1 MRELFI
7 RLIASL
13 NRTTSRANIQ
23 KDVTQLERT
32 PFIIRLQGQL
42 DKSRTAARLRRDLQ
56 QAGKNQTITV
66 DAKVSR
72 SSLERSLDEARQQIH
87 AEPIEIP
94 ITADS
99 AALQNAGQAQRDIIN
114 SGSGLR
120 NVIQNYVN
128 WNRVL
133 DLVVQAMKKAVSTSS
148 ELAKAQTELQI
159 VTGKSNSEMQSLMSG
174 YNALAQDLSVTTT
187 DITSAADE
195 WLRTG
200 KSISDTEKL
209 ITDSTILAKIG
220 QLDTAEATKYLTSMM
235 KGFKVETDDV
245 IGIVDRL
252 NAVDMAAAVTSGGL
266 AEAMSKCANSAEIA
280 NISMDSLVGYIAAV
294 KEVTQDSDSVVGNAF
309 KSMFSRMGNV
319 KLGKFIDENGED
331 ISGEINN
338 VEKLLSHFGISL
350 RTSATEFRDFEDV
363 IYDVGMAWDKFSSVE
378 KNTIASTFGGTYQ
391 REKVTALFENFDRAL
406 ELTEVSANSAGT
418 AIKKYAVYQDGLEAS
433 VNRLTSAFESLAY
446 NTVSQDFLKGLA
458 DGAAGIVAFVD
469 KTKLIQTSLTALT
482 FTGAVKGL
490 LLLGTRLVAVKAN
503 LNDVTTA
510 MGLAIRSEQLNAAEN
525 NLLAQSFSRLT
536 TAQQNLV
543 LSSKKLSTEQRIAIL
558 TSTGLTRAEAEAR
571 LQTIGLVTAENTA
584 AKATFN
590 LRGAWEALKV
600 SIASNPIGLIV
611 TALTSATMIISACT
625 EKQNEYNQKIQ
636 ETAEQAKQEMSEISD
651 LYSQYRDLSKEVET
665 DSDKKTDLIKVTDDL
680 LEKLG
685 YEKNAVD
692 DLIEKYG
699 NLDDAINAI
708 TLGGLEEAEGSLKQA
723 YGLAESS
730 LLSDNPAK
738 YFVSNGDKLLRY
750 SFQVDSGKI
759 NNDIIST
766 LRKSGLLESDST
778 FGIDAGNIILSG
790 KMNNLNDMLEN
801 YQKISDMI
809 ILLNKNYSSE
819 LLKNDNIYQSL
830 VSKQTELK
838 NKVDSYNS
846 AISDLNDNIAQQQIL
861 TSLMGKELPSTQEEF
876 DKFKDS
882 LLESAESSE
891 EWSNKFVGGTD
902 SAKEAII
909 SALKNKP
916 EFIEFFKNEI
926 PDATDDADDGLTRVA
941 ETISNLSKKLDD
953 FMDSA
958 DVFSTALEK
967 IITGVGFTAKEVNE
981 LFALAPDLFRN
992 VSKNED
998 GTYTF
1003 DKNAVISSAEKYGE
1017 SHNPYKEA
1025 YEKSMQ
1031 EVTDL
1036 EKQLSDLEAM
1046 NNDPRISNNGL
1057 TQQINDV
1064 KSQLTS
1070 AQKAFNASKLLYDEY
1085 NDMIRQSVDSS
1096 YLKNIDTSFSTITT
1110 EVKDKVGDYN
1120 TGIKNLQKAIDSIA
1134 NGKALDYDSITEL
1147 IKSFPELNDKVREGA
1162 DGFYIESDA
1171 LNYMLDISYKARN
1184 EFIENEKVK
1193 TSNAIEQ
1200 AQHRIQVWQIELN
1213 ILEKCGE
1220 LESSRAKELTKL
1232 IDSANKSI
1240 EDNKSISEWLDS
1252 LTGKVYTSTAKTS
1265 TDKSVST
1272 ELQNQIDY
1280 YDAIIQAVEALS
1292 DKKIKALEDEKDAIG
1307 KQIDTLEDEKEAIR
1321 DKNDEQQR
1329 ELDLIE
1335 AQNNLDKAKKQ
1346 KVFVYKEGQGLVQV
1360 QDEKAVKDAQ
1370 KNLDDVNADIEEAKI
1385 DKQIDSLKK
1394 DQDGIDDQINGWNA
1408 YKDSFSDM
1416 ESNAKDQL
1424 AIEQAKKALGVDENE
1439 LLNLDGKTASE
1450 IQNGLAEAI
1459 YNKDVYDNKDNSKY
1473 VTVTFDDF
1481 LKSLGANVNA
1491 DGFSRLFNSMY
1502 ETRPV
1507 PLADKV
1513 GNSSENVTN
1522 NSSVSNI
1529 FNKRCE
1535 IYLHPTIEIN
1545 NPTNPEEVTGAIKT
1559 YLNKTLRTA
1568 INSIK

>member
-1 MRELFI
+1 MNELFI

-13 NRTTSRANIQ
+13 NRSTSRANIQ

-87 AEPIEIP
+87 TEPIEIP
-94 ITADS
+94 VTADS

-338 VEKLLSHFGISL
+338 VEKLLSNFGISL

-458 DGAAGIVAFVD
+458 DGATGIVEFVD

-482 FTGAVKGL
+482 FTGAIKGL

-510 MGLAIRSEQLNAAEN
+510 MGLAVRSEQLNAAEN

-543 LSSKKLSTEQRIAIL
+543 LSNKKLSTEQRIAIL

-584 AKATFN
+584 AKATFD
-590 LRGAWEALKV
+590 LRGAWEMLKV
-600 SIASNPIGLIV
+600 SIASNPVGLIV

-625 EKQNEYNQKIQ
+625 EKQDEYNQKIQ
-636 ETAEQAKQEMSEISD
+636 ETAEQAKETSDEIVD
-651 LYSQYRDLSKEVET
+651 LYSQYRELSRAIVT
-665 DSDKKTDLIKVTDDL
+665 DSSKKSDLTKVTDDL

-685 YEKNAVD
+685 YEKTAIH
-692 DLIEKYG
+692 DLVEEYG
-699 NLDDAINAI
+699 NLDDAIRNI
-708 TLGGLEEAEGSLKQA
+708 TLQGLKEAQ
-723 YGLAESS
+723 SS
-730 LLSDNPAK
+730 LITGLGVAEKDLINVGSWDYWHGNNSFDDQGELAREAFEK
-738 YFVSNGDKLLRY
+738 LKNAGIEGVSLGKDGGIFTLLGDET
-750 SFQVDSGKI
+750 VD
-759 NNDIIST
+759 
-766 LRKSGLLESDST
+766 
-778 FGIDAGNIILSG
+778 GI
-790 KMNNLNDMLEN
+790 LEN
-801 YQKISDMI
+801 Y
-809 ILLNKNYSSE
+809 E
-819 LLKNDNIYQSL
+819 TLKNAINVLNESFTTEDLKELDLYQSL
-830 VSKQTELK
+830 DTRYGEIKK
-838 NKVDSYNS
+838 KVDSYNS

-909 SALKNKP
+909 SALKKKP

-926 PDATDDADDGLTRVA
+926 PNATEDADDALARVA
-941 ETISNLSKKLDD
+941 ETISDLSKKLDN

-958 DVFSTALEK
+958 DVFSSALKK

-981 LFALAPDLFRN
+981 LFALDPELFHS

-1003 DKNAVISSAEKYGE
+1003 DKNAVISSANKYGE

-1025 YEKSMQ
+1025 YEKSKQ

-1046 NNDPRISNNGL
+1046 NNDPRISNSGL

-1085 NDMIRQSVDSS
+1085 NDMIQQSVDSS
-1096 YLKNIDTSFSTITT
+1096 YLKNIDTSFSNITT
-1110 EVKDKVGDYN
+1110 EVNDKVGDYN

-1134 NGKALDYDSITEL
+1134 NGKALDYDSVTEL

-1171 LNYMLDISYKARN
+1171 LNYMLDTSYKARN
-1184 EFIENEKVK
+1184 EFIENEKAK

-1200 AQHRIQVWQIELN
+1200 AQQRIQVWQIELN

-1220 LESSRAKELTKL
+1220 LESDRAKELTKL

-1252 LTGKVYTSTAKTS
+1252 LTGKVYTGTAKTS

-1280 YDAIIQAVEALS
+1280 YDTIIEAVEALS
-1292 DKKIKALEDEKDAIG
+1292 DKKIKALNDEKDAL
-1307 KQIDTLEDEKEAIR
+1307 K

-1346 KVFVYKEGQGLVQV
+1346 KVFVYKEGQGLIQV

-1370 KNLDDVNADIEEAKI
+1370 KELDDAQTNIKEADIDKKI
-1385 DKQIDSLKK
+1385 DA
-1394 DQDGIDDQINGWNA
+1394 WNA

-1416 ESNAKDQL
+1416 ESKVKDQL
-1424 AIEQAKKALGVDENE
+1424 AIEQAKKALGTDENG
-1439 LLNLDGKTASE
+1439 LLNLNGKTASE

-1473 VTVTFDDF
+1473 VPVTFDNF

-1491 DGFSRLFNSMY
+1491 DGFSKIINSMY

-1507 PLADKV
+1507 PLADKI
-1513 GNSSENVTN
+1513 GKATENVTN

-1529 FNKRCE
+1529 SNKRCE

-1545 NPTNPEEVTGAIKT
+1545 NPTNPEEVTRVIKS
-1559 YLNKTLRTA
+1559 YMNKTLRTA

>member
-1 MRELFI
+1 MNELFI
-7 RLIASL
+7 RIMASL
-13 NRTTSRANIQ
+13 NRATSRANIQ

-32 PFIIRLQGQL
+32 PFIIKLQGQL

-56 QAGKNQTITV
+56 QAGKNQTISV

-87 AEPIEIP
+87 TEPIEIP
-94 ITADS
+94 VTADS

-120 NVIQNYVN
+120 NIIQNYVN

-252 NAVDMAAAVTSGGL
+252 SAVDMAAAVTSGGL

-458 DGAAGIVAFVD
+458 DGAAGIVEFVD

-510 MGLAIRSEQLNAAEN
+510 MGLAVRSEQLNAAEN

-543 LSSKKLSTEQRIAIL
+543 LSNKKLSTEQRIAIL

-571 LQTIGLVTAENTA
+571 LQTIGLVTAENTT

-600 SIASNPIGLIV
+600 SIASNPVGLIV

-685 YEKNAVD
+685 YEKNAID

-730 LLSDNPAK
+730 LAPGLNPFEDIFSTNENQKK
-738 YFVSNGDKLLRY
+738 YEFN
-750 SFQVDSGKI
+750 FQGAYKSEIESMLK
-759 NNDIIST
+759 
-766 LRKSGLLESDST
+766 KSGLLDDNSRFGLNMGKIRLNGNVDS
-778 FGIDAGNIILSG
+778 ID
-790 KMNNLNDMLEN
+790 DMVKN
-801 YQKISDMI
+801 YQDLSDMI
-809 ILLNKNYSSE
+809 ILLNKSFSSDE
-819 LLKNDNIYQSL
+819 LADDGIYQAL
-830 VSKQTELK
+830 VSEQTILK
-838 NKVDSYNS
+838 TKVDSYNS

-958 DVFSTALEK
+958 NVFSTALEK
-967 IITGVGFTAKEVNE
+967 IITKTGLTFEELNKLLALDPE
-981 LFALAPDLFRN
+981 LFYS
-992 VSKNED
+992 VSKSED

-1003 DKNAVISSAEKYGE
+1003 DKNAVISSANKYGE

-1025 YEKSMQ
+1025 YENSQQ

-1036 EKQLSDLEAM
+1036 ENQLTDLEAM
-1046 NNDPRISNNGL
+1046 NNDPRISNSGL
-1057 TQQINDV
+1057 TQQINNV
-1064 KSQLTS
+1064 KSQLKA
-1070 AQKAFNASKLLYDEY
+1070 AQQEFDGYKLLYDGY
-1085 NDMIRQSVDSS
+1085 NETIQKSVDSS

-1110 EVKDKVGDYN
+1110 EVNDKVGDYN

-1134 NGKALDYDSITEL
+1134 KGKALDYDSVTEL

-1184 EFIENEKVK
+1184 EFIENEKTK

-1200 AQHRIQVWQIELN
+1200 AKQRIQVWQIELN

-1220 LESSRAKELTKL
+1220 LESDRANELTKL

-1280 YDAIIQAVEALS
+1280 YNTIIQAVEALS
-1292 DKKIKALEDEKDAIG
+1292 DKKIKALNNEKDAL
-1307 KQIDTLEDEKEAIR
+1307 K

-1346 KVFVYKEGQGLVQV
+1346 KVFVYKEGEGLVQV

-1370 KNLDDVNADIEEAKI
+1370 KNLDDVQTNIKEADI
-1385 DKQIDSLKK
+1385 DKQIEAL
-1394 DQDGIDDQINGWNA
+1394 NT

-1424 AIEQAKKALGVDENE
+1424 AIEQAKKVLGVDENG

-1459 YNKDVYDNKDNSKY
+1459 YNKDLYDNKDNDKY

-1481 LKSLGANVNA
+1481 LKSLGAKVNA
-1491 DGFSRLFNSMY
+1491 DGFSKIINSMY

-1507 PLADKV
+1507 PIADKV
-1513 GNSSENVTN
+1513 RNSTENVTN

-1529 FNKRCE
+1529 SNKRCN
-1535 IYLHPTIEIN
+1535 IYLSPTIEIN